1 MPTRPLSCDAVTDA
15 APSPFS
21 PEVVAAI
28 ARHMNDDHADDNV
41 TICRGLGDQPG
52 TTAATMTGM
61 GPDGITFAATV
72 DGIDAPVDVV
82 IPWAE
87 PITERAQ
94 VRLEVVR
101 MHREASDALGLSVAD
116 GEHQA

>member
-1 MPTRPLSCDAVTDA
+1 MSVEPPLSCDAVTDT

-41 TICRGLGDQPG
+41 TICRGLGSQPG

-61 GPDGITFAATV
+61 GPGGITFAATV
-72 DGIDAPVDVV
+72 DGADTPIDVV
-82 IPWAE
+82 IPWGEA
-87 PITERAQ
+87 ITERAQ
-94 VRLEVVR
+94 VRTEVVR
-101 MHREASDALGLSVAD
+101 MHAEASAALGLSVAE
-116 GEHQA
+116 GEH